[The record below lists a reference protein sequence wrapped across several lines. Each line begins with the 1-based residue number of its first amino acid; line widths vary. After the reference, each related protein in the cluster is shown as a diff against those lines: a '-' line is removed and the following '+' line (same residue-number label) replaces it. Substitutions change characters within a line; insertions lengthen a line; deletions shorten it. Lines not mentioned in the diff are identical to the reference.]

1 MMMKKIKN
9 DSKLYKF
16 LNNGKSKEMVRFDE
30 AVWKEAVEKL
40 ADLNDP
46 QYFFEFEDRII
57 NEIVSLASKLP
68 RSKAKKEIKK
78 VGEIIKED
86 LKILPHASLFFEN
99 LRCSIM
105 GAVAVALN
113 CLA

>member
-1 MMMKKIKN
+1 MMMEKIEN

-16 LNNGKSKEMVRFDE
+16 LNNGKSKEIVKFDE
-30 AVWKEAVEKL
+30 DVWTEAIEKL

-78 VGEIIKED
+78 VEEIMKED
-86 LKILPHASLFFEN
+86 LKILPHASSLFES
-99 LRCSIM
+99 LKYSIK